1 MSHFTTVQT
10 KIKCLV
16 TLKKVLAELGYS
28 LKEGV
33 TQVRGYAGQ
42 LADAVAVIDT
52 KASYDIGI
60 VQTQDGY
67 SLIGDW
73 EMVQVRAGIEQAA
86 LLKQI
91 NQRYAYH
98 KVMEEVKK
106 RGYQVVEE
114 QTDGQQHVTVRVRKW
129 S

>member
-33 TQVRGYAGQ
+33 TQVRGYQGQ

-73 EMVQVRAGIEQAA
+73 EMVQVRAGIEQAQ
-86 LLKQI
+86 LLQDI
-91 NQRYAYH
+91 NRRYAYH

-114 QTDGQQHVTVRVRKW
+114 QTDAQQHVTVRVRKW

>member
-10 KIKCLV
+10 RIKCLV
-16 TLKKVLAELGYS
+16 TLKKVLAELGYA

-33 TQVRGYAGQ
+33 TQVRGYQGQ

-52 KASYDIGI
+52 KSSYDIGI

-73 EMVQVRAGIEQAA
+73 EMVQVRAGIEQAQ
-86 LLKQI
+86 LLQDI
-91 NQRYAYH
+91 NRRYAYH

-114 QTDGQQHVTVRVRKW
+114 QTDGQQHVHVRVRKW